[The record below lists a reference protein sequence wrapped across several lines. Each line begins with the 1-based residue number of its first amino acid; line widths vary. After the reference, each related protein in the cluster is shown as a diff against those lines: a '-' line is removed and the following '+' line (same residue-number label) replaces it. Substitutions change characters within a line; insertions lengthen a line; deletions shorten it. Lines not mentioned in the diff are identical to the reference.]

1 MKAFGFKAG
10 IGTASRM
17 VGDEDGGYTVGAL
30 VQANFGIRERLMIDG
45 VPVGREIPRSDIPG
59 PDPGSGGGSVIVI
72 LATDA
77 PLLAH
82 QCRRLA
88 QRAALGI
95 ARTGGGGENDSGDLF
110 LAFATGNRGLTA
122 EDEGQSVTK
131 PITML
136 DDDHI
141 TALFWAAIEAT
152 EEAVL
157 NSLVAAETMTGNGV
171 TFHALP
177 ADRLLQVMAR
187 YGRGAGARLEAH
199 RPPDRAQV
207 RADRLQAALLLRDRV
222 RVLQAVAGEDA
233 DHALRGVDP
242 ALAGQARHA
251 RHAGRRGGLAE
262 DPLQLARSGAAW
274 PGSPRR

>member
-1 MKAFGFKAG
+1 
-10 IGTASRM
+10 
-17 VGDEDGGYTVGAL
+17 
-30 VQANFGIRERLMIDG
+30 
-45 VPVGREIPRSDIPG
+45 
-59 PDPGSGGGSVIVI
+59 VI

-122 EDEGQSVTK
+122 EDEAQSVTR
-131 PITML
+131 PVTML

-152 EEAVL
+152 EEAVV

-177 ADRLLQVMAR
+177 ADRLLQVVAR
-187 YGRGAGARLEAH
+187 YGRGAGAG
-199 RPPDRAQV
+199 
-207 RADRLQAALLLRDRV
+207 
-222 RVLQAVAGEDA
+222 AVT
-233 DHALRGVDP
+233 
-242 ALAGQARHA
+242 
-251 RHAGRRGGLAE
+251 
-262 DPLQLARSGAAW
+262 
-274 PGSPRR
+274 